1 MDRAPVPLA
10 VRGPETHRPLH
21 LGSTIYLDTIPCRR
35 HPDEEGPALPKQPF
49 KGELGERIHREIC
62 QRCWQEWLTH
72 QTVLMNHYGLDP
84 RDKKAKDF
92 LYGQLRAVLFDE
104 GERADVD
111 TSKQGT
117 IDW

>member
-1 MDRAPVPLA
+1 MRIRNLQIHAGATRPVSFL
-10 VRGPETHRPLH
+10 RECF
-21 LGSTIYLDTIPCRR
+21 SLDTVACRR
-35 HPDEEGPALPKQPF
+35 HPEETGPALVKPPF
-49 KGELGERIHREIC
+49 NGDLGQRIQAEIC
-62 QRCWQEWLTH
+62 QRCWQDWLTH

-84 RDKKAKDF
+84 RDRKAKDF

-111 TSKQGT
+111 TSKKGT